1 MGRDRTQQAT
11 WSVLD
16 GIVPRA
22 ILTGNKAVGFR
33 SNGMF
38 CPKTCPTPSSN
49 SMIENWTCS
58 LRRVSKGR
66 SGEEDATEQSDRG
79 AGVLNRQ
86 ILP

>member
-1 MGRDRTQQAT
+1 
-11 WSVLD
+11 
-16 GIVPRA
+16 
-22 ILTGNKAVGFR
+22 
-33 SNGMF
+33 MF